1 MLNYWNRQDNPA
13 TFETLEE
20 VREHCIAVTSK
31 LSGNER
37 FPQILN
43 PRLEGFPPG
52 IVYVYRSPN
61 LYGGETGARNNTSF
75 IVFPDKRFTTREEA
89 KAWLEE
95 LGLIRLVDEAIGTI
109 LLIMPEKEAG
119 YAESD
124 LQHCYTLI
132 DALFSQKA
140 FVEIDGKRCVPA
152 ESEYCGGYGKTYM
165 FGVGKGAT
173 FMNNY
178 VAASR
183 DTLIGRV
190 AGYFTYG
197 GDMCDA
203 ARVSQYVPA
212 FLVNACGVAVQKFR
226 KANKTNA
233 YSLKDGISRFYNQAL
248 PLRQV
253 CTARDETGDVGGWME
268 RAFRSMFMFLQ
279 RSANVSTK
287 YLEPRVTNSY
297 QGYVPAPAITR
308 FALSAR
314 NPILNGRTVVG
325 DLEVILRH
333 DAERFS
339 DVKSEANALPFAAP
353 GDYLDCWY
361 EVLPQAVLHNTAPER
376 SVPLLL
382 ANHGGGDDHLM
393 FLDETG
399 ILLTAGQ
406 QGFAIV
412 APMHS
417 GITVIAGEVLPRL
430 VKYMLE
436 TYPALDP
443 ERVWVTGY
451 SMGGM
456 ATYNC
461 IGAHPEVFAAAAPM
475 AMPLREENIKENT
488 EELYKKYD
496 LPAMLISSTYDFAA
510 WDPENNHLN
519 EGGRDFLQTYCRF
532 NGIAPAEDFDYEKYP
547 VIGRAFDSFELKT
560 VNGEWRNGE
569 WLIHNDRGVPMIG
582 LNVTEFL
589 QHSLWPGYGDTAW
602 NFLRHYRRS
611 QETGEIIYTE

>member
-13 TFETLEE
+13 TFETLDE
-20 VREHCIAVTSK
+20 VRKHAVAATSK
-31 LSGNER
+31 LASNER

-43 PRLEGFPPG
+43 PALEDFPKG
-52 IVYVYRSPN
+52 LVYVYRSPN

-75 IVFPDKRFTTREEA
+75 IVFPDKRFEGKREA
-89 KAWLEE
+89 RAYLKK
-95 LGLIRLVDEAIGTI
+95 LGLIKLIDEAVGTI
-109 LLIMPEKEAG
+109 ILIQPEKEEG
-119 YAESD
+119 YGESD
-124 LQHCYTLI
+124 LQHCYTLVN
-132 DALFSQKA
+132 ALFSQKA
-140 FVEIDGKRCVPA
+140 WVEVDGKRCVPA
-152 ESEYCGGYGKTYM
+152 EAEYCGGYGKTYM

-178 VAASR
+178 VAGSR
-183 DTLIGRV
+183 DELIGRA

-197 GDMCDA
+197 GEMCDA
-203 ARVSQYVPA
+203 VKVSQYVPA
-212 FLVNACGVAVQKFR
+212 FIVNGCGIAVQKFR
-226 KANKTNA
+226 RANKTNA
-233 YSLKDGISRFYNQAL
+233 YALCGGVSHFYNQAL

-253 CTARDETGDVGGWME
+253 RTARDENGDVGGWME
-268 RAFRSMFMFLQ
+268 KAYRSMFIFLQ
-279 RSANVSTK
+279 RSANVMTR
-287 YLEPRVTNSY
+287 YLEPKVTDSY
-297 QGYVPAPAITR
+297 QGYVPAPPIAR

-325 DLEVILRH
+325 DLEVILKH
-333 DAERFS
+333 DKDRFS
-339 DVKSEANALPFAAP
+339 DVKSDASAMPFSTP

-361 EVLPQAVLHNTAPER
+361 EVLPQAVLNNTAPAH

-399 ILLTAGQ
+399 LLLTAGE

-417 GITVIAGEVLPRL
+417 GITFIAGQVLPRL
-430 VKYMLE
+430 VEYMLE

-461 IGAHPEVFAAAAPM
+461 IASRPELFAAACPM
-475 AMPLREENIKENT
+475 AMPLQQLPDT
-488 EELYKKYD
+488 TAALYEKLD
-496 LPAMLISSTYDFAA
+496 LPAMLITSSYDFAA
-510 WDPENNHLN
+510 WDVEHNHLN
-519 EGGRDFLQTYCRF
+519 DGGNFFLQTYCAF
-532 NGIAPAEDFDYEKYP
+532 NGIAPVKSFDYEAWP
-547 VIGRAFDSFELKT
+547 VIGRPFDSFRLTT

-569 WLIHNDRGVPMIG
+569 WLINNKQGVPMIG
-582 LNVTEFL
+582 LNVTEYL
-589 QHSLWPGYGDTAW
+589 QHSLWPGYGDIAY
-602 NFLRHYRRS
+602 NFFRHYRRS
-611 QETGEIIYTE
+611 KETGEIVYTK

>member
-20 VREHCIAVTSK
+20 VREHCVAVTSK

-43 PRLEGFPPG
+43 PRLEDFPRG
-52 IVYVYRSPN
+52 LVYVYRSPN

-75 IVFPDKRFTTREEA
+75 LLFPDHRYETKEEA
-89 KAWLEE
+89 RSFLEE
-95 LGLIRLVDEAIGTI
+95 LGLIRLIDEAIGTI
-109 LLIMPEKEAG
+109 ILIMPEKDGG
-119 YAESD
+119 YGEND
-124 LQHCYTLI
+124 LQHCYTLV
-132 DALFSQKA
+132 DCLFSQKA
-140 FVEIDGKRCVPA
+140 WVEVDGKRCVPA

-165 FGVGKGAT
+165 FGIGKGAD

-178 VAASR
+178 VAGSR
-183 DTLIGRV
+183 DQLIGRA

-197 GDMCDA
+197 GKMCDA
-203 ARVSQYVPA
+203 AKVSQYVPA
-212 FLVNACGVAVQKFR
+212 FLVDPCGVAVQKFR
-226 KANKTNA
+226 RANKTNA
-233 YSLKDGISRFYNQAL
+233 YALENGISRFWNQAV

-253 CTARDETGDVGGWME
+253 RTARDDGKGAGHWME
-268 RAFRSMFMFLQ
+268 IAYRSMFQFLQ
-279 RSANVSTK
+279 RSANVMTR
-287 YLEPRVTNSY
+287 YLEPRVTGAY
-297 QGYVPAPAITR
+297 QGYVPAPPITR
-308 FALSAR
+308 FALSPR

-333 DAERFS
+333 DKEMFS
-339 DVKSEANALPFAAP
+339 DVKSDANSLPFSSP

-361 EVLPQAVLHNTAPER
+361 EVLPREVLQGTAPEH

-399 ILLTAGQ
+399 ILLTAGEK
-406 QGFAIV
+406 GFAIV

-417 GITVIAGEVLPRL
+417 GITFIAGTVLPRL
-430 VKYMLE
+430 VRHMLD

-461 IGAHPEVFAAAAPM
+461 INSHPEVFAAAAPM
-475 AMPLREENIKENT
+475 AMPLQQLPEGA
-488 EELYKKYD
+488 EELFRKYD
-496 LPAMLISSTYDFAA
+496 LPVMLLTSTYDFAA
-510 WDPENNHLN
+510 WDAENNHLN
-519 EGGRDFLQTYCRF
+519 EGGRLCLQTYARF
-532 NGIAPAEDFDYEKYP
+532 NGIAPAEDFDYETYP
-547 VIGRAFDSFELKT
+547 VIGRSFDSLRITT

-569 WLIHNDRGVPMIG
+569 WLIKNGKGVPMVG
-582 LNVTEFL
+582 LNVTEYL
-589 QHSLWPGYGDTAW
+589 QHSLWPGYGDLMYE
-602 NFLRHYRRS
+602 FVRHYRRDRK
-611 QETGEIIYTE
+611 TGEIVYTE

>member
-13 TFETLEE
+13 TFETLAE
-20 VREHCIAVTSK
+20 VREHCVAATSK

-43 PRLEGFPPG
+43 PRLEGFPEG
-52 IVYVYRSPN
+52 LAYVYRSPD

-75 IVFPDKRFTTREEA
+75 ILFADGRFDTKEAA

-95 LGLIRLVDEAIGTI
+95 LGLIKLINEAVGTI
-109 LLIMPEKEAG
+109 LLLQPEKEEYG
-119 YAESD
+119 EDD
-124 LQHCYTLI
+124 LQHAYTLI
-132 DALFSQKA
+132 DCLFSQKA
-140 FVEIDGKRCVPA
+140 WVEVEGKRCVPA

-165 FGVGKGAT
+165 FGVDRGAT

-178 VAASR
+178 VAGSR
-183 DTLIGRV
+183 DQLIGRV

-197 GDMCDA
+197 GKMCDA

-212 FLVNACGVAVQKFR
+212 YLVNTCGVAVQKFR
-226 KANKTNA
+226 RANKTNA
-233 YSLKDGISRFYNQAL
+233 YEFRDGVARYYNQAV

-253 CTARDETGDVGGWME
+253 RTARDEGKGPGFWME
-268 RAFRSMFMFLQ
+268 TAFRTMFMFLQ
-279 RSANVSTK
+279 RSANVMTK
-287 YLEPRVTNSY
+287 YLEPRVTGAY
-297 QGYVPAPAITR
+297 QGYVPAPPITR
-308 FALSAR
+308 FALSPR

-333 DAERFS
+333 DKEKFS
-339 DVKSEANALPFAAP
+339 DVKSDASALPFSSP

-361 EVLPQAVLHNTAPER
+361 EVLPQAVLRNTAPAH

-399 ILLTAGQ
+399 ILLTAGE

-417 GITVIAGEVLPRL
+417 GITFIAGQVLPRL
-430 VKYMLE
+430 VQHMLD

-461 IGAHPEVFAAAAPM
+461 INTHPEVFAAAAPM
-475 AMPLREENIKENT
+475 AMPLQENNMKENT
-488 EELYKKYD
+488 EELFKKYD
-496 LPAMLISSTYDFAA
+496 LPVMLITSTYDFAA
-510 WDPENNHLN
+510 WDAENNHPN
-519 EGGRDFLQTYCRF
+519 DGGRNCLQTYARF
-532 NGIAPAEDFDYEKYP
+532 NGITPAEDFDYEKYP
-547 VIGRAFDSFELKT
+547 VIGRSFDSLKITT

-569 WLIHNDRGVPMIG
+569 WLIKNGKGVPMLG
-582 LNVTEFL
+582 LNVTEYL
-589 QHSLWPGYGDTAW
+589 QHSLWPGYGDILY
-602 NFLRHYRRS
+602 NFVKHFRRDGK
-611 QETGEIIYTE
+611 TGEILYTE